1 LASSL
6 TRLKALAQLTHFAVR
21 LKSDIPL
28 KRASE
33 VYPGHTYLAESSG
46 DGVTMTVRVIEYFA
60 DIEGQQVEEMFC
72 LVTDLLDW
80 REYPGPELAGLYKWR
95 WDGSE
100 TAVRHEALC
109 YIARRAG
116 RDERRYLWIQ
126 CLTGARKSKRENSM
140 AENRRP
146 CPDARGGAPGDPHDK
161 AKVGLPEA
169 QSPEGGMRRLPERRL
184 KPVPAPAAG

>member
-1 LASSL
+1 MASSL

-80 REYPGPELAGLYKWR
+80 REYPGPVLAGLYKWR

-100 TAVRHEALC
+100 TALREA
-109 YIARRAG
+109 
-116 RDERRYLWIQ
+116 
-126 CLTGARKSKRENSM
+126 
-140 AENRRP
+140 
-146 CPDARGGAPGDPHDK
+146 
-161 AKVGLPEA
+161 
-169 QSPEGGMRRLPERRL
+169 
-184 KPVPAPAAG
+184 